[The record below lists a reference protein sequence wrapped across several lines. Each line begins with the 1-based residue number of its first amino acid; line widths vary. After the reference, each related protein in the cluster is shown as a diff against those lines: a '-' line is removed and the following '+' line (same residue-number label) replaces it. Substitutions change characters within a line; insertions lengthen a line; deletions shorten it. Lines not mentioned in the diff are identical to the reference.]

1 MNASVLAAGED
12 VMGAKQKI
20 SCVVQ
25 GCGCEPSICGL
36 TKDGK
41 DKETLQDDDVEMAD
55 GDANSPTSPNAAAP
69 SEDKNAKPFFRGQ
82 PGVIAKADRDQP
94 PEEL

>member
-1 MNASVLAAGED
+1 MNASVRAAGED
-12 VMGAKQKI
+12 VMGAKQKL
-20 SCVVQ
+20 SCVAQ

-55 GDANSPTSPNAAAP
+55 SDANSPTSPNAS
-69 SEDKNAKPFFRGQ
+69 SEDKNARPFFRGQ
-82 PGVIAKADRDQP
+82 PGVIAKADQEKP